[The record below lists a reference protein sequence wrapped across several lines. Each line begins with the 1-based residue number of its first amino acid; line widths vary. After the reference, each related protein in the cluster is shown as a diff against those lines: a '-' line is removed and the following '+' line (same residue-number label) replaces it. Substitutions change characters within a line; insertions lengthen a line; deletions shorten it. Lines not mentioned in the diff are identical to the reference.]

1 MAITAGMP
9 ILDAL
14 KFLRG
19 QVKSKMFL
27 KVIDEAIIEVSGGQF
42 LSKSLENYRHIFGDL
57 FLNIIKIGEN
67 SGTLPENLLFLA
79 QELKK
84 KKQFVSKVRSA
95 LIYPAVI
102 LFFTFGLILLLVL
115 VVFPKILP
123 IFQSMQVELP
133 LPTRILI
140 GAVNFISA
148 YWLFSIIGLIVIS
161 IALWFLV
168 KMNKV
173 RFSLQWLVL
182 KIPFFGK
189 LTRDVNMFNF
199 SRSVGV
205 LLKSGVKIV
214 DSLSITANSFT
225 NLVYRREL
233 QAAAEMVKKG
243 EQISKYLKNYSKLF
257 PAMFVNM
264 IEIGENT
271 GNLVD
276 NLFYLS
282 EYYEGEVDETVKN
295 LGVVLEPAL
304 LIFIGL
310 IVGFIALSVI
320 TPIYQ
325 SSQGF

>member
-1 MAITAGMP
+1 M
-9 ILDAL
+9 
-14 KFLRG
+14 R
-19 QVKSKMFL
+19 
-27 KVIDEAIIEVSGGQF
+27 
-42 LSKSLENYRHIFGDL
+42 
-57 FLNIIKIGEN
+57 
-67 SGTLPENLLFLA
+67 
-79 QELKK
+79 
-84 KKQFVSKVRSA
+84 
-95 LIYPAVI
+95 
-102 LFFTFGLILLLVL
+102 
-115 VVFPKILP
+115 
-123 IFQSMQVELP
+123 
-133 LPTRILI
+133 
-140 GAVNFISA
+140 
-148 YWLFSIIGLIVIS
+148 FSI
-161 IALWFLV
+161 
-168 KMNKV
+168 
-173 RFSLQWLVL
+173 QWLVL

-199 SRSVGV
+199 SRNVGV
-205 LLKSGVKIV
+205 LLKSGVKII

-243 EQISKYLKNYSKLF
+243 EQISKYLKNHLKLF

-282 EYYEGEVDETVKN
+282 EYYEGEVDEAVKN
-295 LGVVLEPAL
+295 LGVILEPVL